1 MNFKKGVGGDF
12 TCQQYPDYRYSKT
25 GIVSNIKQGEGN
37 CPCSVTKFAYDSSN
51 CAGTLSGESCGGKYE
66 RCDKIDNCA
75 EYDANRT
82 QCTKCNAG
90 YNLEN
95 GQCVE
100 DAGGECAAKIKS
112 LGSNY
117 YPITSGDQ
125 LASNDDPDKYK
136 ATDVLVLMNDISVN
150 FAQIN
155 SNVEPA
161 SKYCSNVPK
170 SKLIGAGAGLGFK
183 PTGNIQISVPVE
195 TANSMVLGNTTF
207 NETYK
212 AQQLTI
218 SGLGGFSDNV
228 TVTFKKPANID
239 TLNVLDGTGTITFED
254 TLTVGNMETYD
265 NDVVFKKGVT
275 YK

>member
-1 MNFKKGVGGDF
+1 M
-12 TCQQYPDYRYSKT
+12 
-25 GIVSNIKQGEGN
+25 
-37 CPCSVTKFAYDSSN
+37 
-51 CAGTLSGESCGGKYE
+51 
-66 RCDKIDNCA
+66 
-75 EYDANRT
+75 
-82 QCTKCNAG
+82 
-90 YNLEN
+90 
-95 GQCVE
+95 
-100 DAGGECAAKIKS
+100 
-112 LGSNY
+112 
-117 YPITSGDQ
+117 
-125 LASNDDPDKYK
+125 ASNDDPDKYK

-150 FAQIN
+150 FASID

-161 SKYCSNVPK
+161 SKYCSNVPM
-170 SKLIGAGAGLGFK
+170 SKLIGAGEGLAFK

-239 TLNVLDGTGTITFED
+239 TLNVLAGTGTITFED